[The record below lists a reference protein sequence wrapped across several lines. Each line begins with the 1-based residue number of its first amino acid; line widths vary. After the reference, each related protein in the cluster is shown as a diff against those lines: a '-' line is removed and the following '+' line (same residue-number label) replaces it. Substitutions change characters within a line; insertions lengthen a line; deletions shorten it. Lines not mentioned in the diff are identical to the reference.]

1 MCFYDITLC
10 MQILVK
16 HFSDLT
22 LEELYALLRLRAEVF
37 VVEQNCVYQD
47 LDNLD
52 QDAHHLLGYE
62 GETIIAT
69 ARILKPG
76 SHYPESAIGRVVT
89 AQTHRNTGAG
99 KAIFQ
104 AAINETKRLFPH
116 QPIKIMAQSYLIK
129 FYSAFGFVVVSEEF
143 LEDGIPH
150 VEMKFLTTEGAE

>member
-1 MCFYDITLC
+1 MYFYDITLC

-76 SHYPESAIGRVVT
+76 SHYTIPAIGRVVT
-89 AQTHRNTGAG
+89 AQSHRSQGAG
-99 KAIFQ
+99 KAVFQ
-104 AAINETKRLFPH
+104 AAVDETKRLFP
-116 QPIKIMAQSYLIK
+116 QQNIKIMAQTYLIK

-150 VEMKFLTTEGAE
+150 LEMELRFF

>member
-1 MCFYDITLC
+1 

-16 HFSDLT
+16 HFSELS
-22 LEELYALLRLRAEVF
+22 LEQLYDMLRLRAEVF

-52 QDAHHLLGYE
+52 QDAWQLLGYE
-62 GETIIAT
+62 GETLIAT

-76 SHYPESAIGRVVT
+76 SHYTMPAIGRVVT
-89 AQTHRNTGAG
+89 AQSHRNQSAG

-104 AAINETKRLFPH
+104 AAVDETKRLFPN

-129 FYSAFGFVVVSEEF
+129 FYSAFGFKIVSEEF

-150 VEMKFLTTEGAE
+150 VEMEF